1 MSLNAVSVQNV
12 YKQYGKNG
20 TIALSDVSIDI
31 PEGKFISI
39 LGPSGCGKS
48 TLLRCVA
55 GLETVTSGK
64 ILVENKQVV
73 EPPNNIGMV
82 FQRDALLVWRTIR
95 DNILLPIE
103 LAKKP
108 VANYEN
114 KVNDL
119 LKLTG
124 LDAFEKKYPHQLS
137 GGMRQRASICRALV
151 DDPKI
156 LLMDEPFSALDAF
169 TRDQMNAE
177 LQRIWSEINNTV
189 LFVTHGIAEAV
200 FLADIVLVMSPRPG
214 KILEV
219 IEVDLP
225 RPRDLDIKESAE
237 FGAYTKHIR
246 ALFDQM
252 SLEE

>member
-1 MSLNAVSVQNV
+1 MSLNAVSAQNV

-64 ILVENKQVV
+64 IFVENKEVV
-73 EPPNNIGMV
+73 EPPNHIGMV

-108 VANYEN
+108 VANYEK
-114 KVNDL
+114 KVDEL

-124 LDAFEKKYPHQLS
+124 LDAFESKYPHQLS

-214 KILEV
+214 RILEV

-225 RPRDLDIKESAE
+225 RPRDLDIRESAE

>member
-64 ILVENKQVV
+64 ILVENKEVV